1 MRLDWNID
9 ELNATNKNTLMEQL
23 GIEYVEA
30 KDGYIKAK
38 MPVDNRTKQ
47 PMGLLHGGGSL
58 ALAETVAGIGSALIV
73 DLSKND
79 VRGSQVSANH
89 LRAAKDGW
97 VFAEA
102 HLLHRGRNTH
112 IWDIEIKDED
122 GQLVSAIRL
131 TNFIIAKTKQ

>member
-1 MRLDWNID
+1 MLLNWNID

-73 DLSKND
+73 DLATHD

-97 VFAEA
+97 VYAEA

-112 IWDIEIKDED
+112 LWDIEIKDEE
-122 GQLVSAIRL
+122 GFLVSAIRL
-131 TNFIIAKTKQ
+131 TNFIIAKPRN